1 MGLLSQLLYRI
12 HIHSYTDVQVIFPKR
27 YVPFITTL
35 TNHLIG
41 YYDHCDISILN
52 NSKLVTLPFA

>member
-12 HIHSYTDVQVIFPKR
+12 HLHSYIDVQVIFAKR
-27 YVPFITTL
+27 HVIHNNTH
-35 TNHLIG
+35 NRLIG
-41 YYDHCDISILN
+41 YYDHCDSSILN